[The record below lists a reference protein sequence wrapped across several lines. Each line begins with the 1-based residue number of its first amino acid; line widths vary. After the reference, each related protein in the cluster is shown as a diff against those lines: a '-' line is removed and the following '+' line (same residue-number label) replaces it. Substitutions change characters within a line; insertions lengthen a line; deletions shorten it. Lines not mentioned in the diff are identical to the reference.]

1 MSKRG
6 MGRGL
11 DALLGDDNSDKV
23 LKFVLLEK
31 ILPNP
36 YQPRKVFDEES
47 IFKLSESI
55 KEHGVL
61 QPIVVREKGQFYEL
75 ISGERRVK
83 ACEKI
88 GLSEIP
94 AIVKEVT
101 DDQMAILA
109 LVENLQRENLSAIDE
124 ARAYLE
130 LQDKFSMTHEEIA
143 NSVGKSRSYV
153 TNTIRLLQLPD
164 EVIKYIENNS
174 LSPAHGRVLLSL
186 KDEREI
192 LNFARRIVKDNLSVK
207 VAEELRIE
215 FLSNKK
221 SIKSF
226 SKSIKD
232 KCKPLKSQKEV
243 EQDEELK
250 FIEIEISKKLKTPVH
265 ISFSGNVGRF
275 VIEFYSKEELNNLVE
290 KIFSIFGLED

>member
-11 DALLGDDNSDKV
+11 DALLGDDKSDKI
-23 LKFVLLEK
+23 LKLISLEK

-36 YQPRKVFDEES
+36 YQPRKGFDEES
-47 IFKLSESI
+47 ILKLSESI

-61 QPIVVREKGQFYEL
+61 QPIVVREKGQLYEL

-83 ACEKI
+83 ACERI
-88 GLSEIP
+88 GISEIP

-101 DDQMAILA
+101 DEQMAILA

-124 ARAYLE
+124 ARAYVE

-164 EVIKYIENNS
+164 EVIKYIENNT

-186 KDEREI
+186 KDEIEI
-192 LNFARRIVKDNLSVK
+192 LNFARRIVKDGIPVK
-207 VAEELRIE
+207 VAEELKLE
-215 FLSNKK
+215 FISNKDSIKGLSK
-221 SIKSF
+221 SIKS
-226 SKSIKD
+226 KSR
-232 KCKPLKSQKEV
+232 PLKSQKEV
-243 EQDEELK
+243 KQDEELK

-275 VIEFYSKEELNNLVE
+275 VIEFYSKEELDSLVE
-290 KIFSIFGLED
+290 KIFSIYGLED